1 MPDAIS
7 VVCLLLICPLSCLS
21 SVSSVVKL
29 LKAYSYLKSHKYVN
43 HLLDHLL
50 YYFFQRQKEIECQKI
65 QLKNFKKKNCK
76 KKYRSNDSK
85 NNLFKKKKLLI
96 KTSVKIIGSAI
107 RSLYIQLNSSQRT
120 TANRTVYKLLTYI
133 RLKLSSVELN
143 SNILFLFFLSSLLIF
158 FMYLKIISQ
167 LRHNQNK
174 RNRCLTF
181 KRYLK
186 KNIFISIKVKILD
199 LRCSKNKK

>member
-1 MPDAIS
+1 MILRII
-7 VVCLLLICPLSCLS
+7 CL
-21 SVSSVVKL
+21 
-29 LKAYSYLKSHKYVN
+29 
-43 HLLDHLL
+43 
-50 YYFFQRQKEIECQKI
+50 
-65 QLKNFKKKNCK
+65 
-76 KKYRSNDSK
+76 
-85 NNLFKKKKLLI
+85 KKKKLLI